1 MDEMKPQLYDRYSA
15 ELFCQHCGHY
25 LTTRVGIERER
36 LPAVRAELRQEA
48 QAHTNAIGR
57 EMEIT
62 LYLTLERRVWFL
74 PKPQR
79 PT

>member
-1 MDEMKPQLYDRYSA
+1 MKPQIYDRYNA

-25 LTTRVGIERER
+25 FFTTRVGIDHDQ
-36 LPAVRAELRQEA
+36 LPAVRADLRREA
-48 QAHTNAIGR
+48 QAHSNAIGR
-57 EMEIT
+57 EVEIT

-79 PT
+79 TT

>member
-1 MDEMKPQLYDRYSA
+1 MDEIRPQLYDRYSA

-36 LPAVRAELRQEA
+36 LPKVRAELRQEA
-48 QAHTNAIGR
+48 QAHAEKIGR
-57 EMEIT
+57 EVEIT
-62 LYLTLERRVWFL
+62 LDLTLERRVWFL
-74 PKPQR
+74 PKPQS